1 MNKIGQ
7 KPVAA
12 NAGAIDAGDILRS
25 LHRADTPS
33 APAFSATAPAAP
45 AGVGTGGLRL
55 PDILLILGMLA
66 LAIPTMI
73 FVAQSSWTGEQ
84 GSHGP
89 IILATGLWLVY
100 NNWHEVRALAER
112 APTWKVA
119 ALFAVMAPL
128 YLFTRI
134 TQIVELEGYAM
145 YGLLLV
151 ALYGVIGFRAM
162 KALAFPLIYLF
173 FAFPP
178 PETVIYTLTLPIKV
192 AISTAAIAVLQL
204 FGLPIGGTG
213 VMIQIGQY
221 QLLVAAACSGLNSIV
236 SLSAITLFYI
246 YLMHRGEHRI
256 QAILLLF
263 VLPVA
268 IAANF
273 LRVLILILL
282 TYYGGEA
289 VAQGFLHDL
298 AGITI
303 FVLALGLIF
312 LIDKILQTTGIGR
325 RRGAREGASQ

>member
-1 MNKIGQ
+1 
-7 KPVAA
+7 
-12 NAGAIDAGDILRS
+12 
-25 LHRADTPS
+25 
-33 APAFSATAPAAP
+33 
-45 AGVGTGGLRL
+45 
-55 PDILLILGMLA
+55 
-66 LAIPTMI
+66 
-73 FVAQSSWTGEQ
+73 
-84 GSHGP
+84 
-89 IILATGLWLVY
+89 
-100 NNWHEVRALAER
+100 
-112 APTWKVA
+112 
-119 ALFAVMAPL
+119 
-128 YLFTRI
+128 
-134 TQIVELEGYAM
+134 
-145 YGLLLV
+145 V
-151 ALYGVIGFRAM
+151 ALYGVVGFRAM

-192 AISTAAIAVLQL
+192 AISDAAIAVLQL

-298 AGITI
+298 AGVTI
-303 FVLALGLIF
+303 FVLALLLIF
-312 LIDKILQTTGIGR
+312 LIDKIVVKLGIGGER
-325 RRGAREGASQ
+325 KAVGGTQHG

>member
-7 KPVAA
+7 TPVAA
-12 NAGAIDAGDILRS
+12 NASAVN
-25 LHRADTPS
+25 ADEVFASGPGSHASMPAPS
-33 APAFSATAPAAP
+33 GPAPAVPTAKW
-45 AGVGTGGLRL
+45 RL
-55 PDILLILGMLA
+55 PDIVFVLGVLA
-66 LAIPTMI
+66 LAIPTLI

-89 IILATGLWLVY
+89 IILATGVWLVWH
-100 NNWHEVRALAER
+100 NWHEVRGLMER
-112 APTWKVA
+112 APAWKVG
-119 ALFAVMAPL
+119 ALFVALTPV
-128 YLFTRI
+128 YLFTRV

-145 YGLLLV
+145 YMLLLV
-151 ALYGVIGFRAM
+151 ALYGVIGFKAM

-192 AISTAAIAVLQL
+192 AISDAAIAVLQM

-213 VMIQIGQY
+213 VTIQIGQY

-246 YLMHRGEHRI
+246 YLMHRGEQRI

-298 AGITI
+298 AGVTI
-303 FVLALGLIF
+303 FLLALMLIF
-312 LIDKILQTTGIGR
+312 LIDKIIEKMGVR
-325 RRGAREGASQ
+325 RELRREGAQHG